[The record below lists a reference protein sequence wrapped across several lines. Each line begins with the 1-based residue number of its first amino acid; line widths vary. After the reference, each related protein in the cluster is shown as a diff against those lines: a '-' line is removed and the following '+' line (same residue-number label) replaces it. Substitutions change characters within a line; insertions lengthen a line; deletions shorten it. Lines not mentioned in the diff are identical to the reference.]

1 VGAFEM
7 KILCVREI
15 YEERKRKKTKQ
26 NKKKLAISCDAK
38 EGRLGLC
45 DDDFFF

>member
-1 VGAFEM
+1 M
-7 KILCVREI
+7 KSES
-15 YEERKRKKTKQ
+15 EKKQ